1 MDTLIFLIGTT
12 AFIVVNS
19 LIAYLL
25 GWVFTEAVAPVFDVK
40 PFNCRPCLS
49 FWFSTLLNFVFA
61 WVVAPYFV
69 RRGLVVDRSVV
80 VYGIAGAGVLLGLI
94 NFLYIK
100 LKFRVYD

>member
-1 MDTLIFLIGTT
+1 MDTLIFLIGVS
-12 AFIVVNS
+12 AIIVANS
-19 LIAYLL
+19 LAAYAL
-25 GWVFTEAVAPVFDVK
+25 GWLFTEAVTPVLSVK

-49 FWFSTLLNFVFA
+49 FWLSVLLNFAFA

-80 VYGIAGAGVLLGLI
+80 IYGIACAGILLGLI

-100 LKFRVYD
+100 LKFRIYD